1 MNRKDFQRH
10 TTADP
15 RIRRGQ
21 IAPMHSLIRQI
32 KKTYGM
38 AKPHE
43 RKTVLHNFASL
54 SALQAL
60 TYVLPVL
67 ILPYLF
73 RVVGPEKFGLIAFA
87 QAFVQYFMILT
98 DYGFSISATQE
109 ISLCQHDRAEVNK
122 VFSSVMMVKTL
133 LALLSL
139 ALLAC
144 VVYFI
149 PKFRADWPVYVLSFG
164 TVLGNTLFPV
174 WFFQGTEKMKY
185 IADLNIAGGVL
196 TVLFIFFAVHG
207 PQDYLR
213 VPLIISSLSVITGLW
228 GQYIVFNH
236 LGVSF
241 RFPGYTSLRKQVTAG
256 WDIFIS
262 LVAINAYTTT
272 RIFAVGLLTN
282 NATTGFYSIAEK
294 LAGLCQT
301 FPLVSFS
308 QALFP
313 RLSKI
318 FQKSKARAFEFM
330 SRIQLITINIS
341 LICLPVI
348 FVFARPIIKAIFGG
362 NYEKTVLS
370 FRLLLVAVLF
380 ISSNAFRVQFLLIAG
395 KTQIYSRIHVIM
407 AMIGLPVIF
416 LLIDSFSYVGAAI
429 ATIAI
434 EAGIFTIT
442 YVAVQRLRS
451 SWR

>member
-1 MNRKDFQRH
+1 M
-10 TTADP
+10 P
-15 RIRRGQ
+15 
-21 IAPMHSLIRQI
+21 SLIRQI

-43 RKTVLHNFASL
+43 RKTVLKNFASL
-54 SALQAL
+54 SVLQAI

-73 RVVGPEKFGLIAFA
+73 RVIGAEKFGLIAFA

-98 DYGFSISATQE
+98 DYGFSISATKE

-122 VFSSVMMVKTL
+122 VFSAVMTMKGF
-133 LALLSL
+133 LALVSL
-139 ALLAC
+139 VLLGCA
-144 VVYFI
+144 VYFI
-149 PKFRADWPVYVLSFG
+149 PKFRHDWLVYVLSFG
-164 TVLGNTLFPV
+164 MVLGNTLFPV

-185 IADLNIAGGVL
+185 IADLNIAGGIL
-196 TVLFIFFAVHG
+196 TVLCIFFSIHG
-207 PQDYLR
+207 PQDYLM
-213 VPLIISSLSVITGLW
+213 VPLITSCVGLITGLW
-228 GQYIVFNH
+228 GQYIAFKH

-241 RFPGYTSLRKQVTAG
+241 RFPGYTNLRRQITAG

-262 LVAINAYTTT
+262 NVAINAYTTT

-282 NATTGFYSIAEK
+282 NATTGFYSIAER

-301 FPLVSFS
+301 FPLASFS

-318 FQKSKARAFEFM
+318 FQKSKTRAYEFM
-330 SRIQLITINIS
+330 NRIQLITINIS
-341 LICLPVI
+341 LICLPLI
-348 FVFARPIIKAIFGG
+348 YVFAHPIIKLIFGG
-362 NYEKTVLS
+362 DYPETVLS
-370 FRLLLVAVLF
+370 FRLLLVSVLF

-395 KTQIYSRIHVIM
+395 KTHLYSRIHVIM

-416 LLIDSFSYVGAAI
+416 MMIISFSYVGAAI
-429 ATIAI
+429 ATILI
-434 EAGIFTIT
+434 EAGIFTVTYIT
-442 YVAVQRLRS
+442 VRRLKLS
-451 SWR
+451 